1 EQFFIKINSESLG
14 ANIATLRNELAHVDR
29 NKKLMK
35 ALTIGDYIKIGM
47 YLKIIVTSHLLSNLG
62 IDKDKIEKYQ
72 NQVAPE

>member
-1 EQFFIKINSESLG
+1 
-14 ANIATLRNELAHVDR
+14 RNELAHVDR